1 MKKTFLCLL
10 VMVLLAMATGCRTNL
25 LPEYKPK
32 LAHSAVITIAETR
45 PVVSIGSSQHG
56 GAGELFTT
64 AAAIGTTISMQERL
78 EKLLDGEALAISM
91 TDTFEASMVQ
101 GLGIAVVEEGEEHD
115 SRIEIAVNAFGLEAA
130 SMEQQV
136 YYFFDTDVRMVFI
149 PENKL
154 IWEYSTTIHQPI
166 KAVHILG
173 GLIGTGIN
181 LSTLSDLKDEELVA
195 IFGALAQEAGA
206 ELADQMRVDSAN

>member
-1 MKKTFLCLL
+1 
-10 VMVLLAMATGCRTNL
+10 
-25 LPEYKPK
+25 
-32 LAHSAVITIAETR
+32 
-45 PVVSIGSSQHG
+45 
-56 GAGELFTT
+56 
-64 AAAIGTTISMQERL
+64 
-78 EKLLDGEALAISM
+78 
-91 TDTFEASMVQ
+91 VQ